1 MLYFLVRA
9 LLGLAIRSFY
19 RVDVVFSRGADLS
32 GPVMLVGNHPN
43 SLVDPALVFVAVNRQ
58 VTFLAREPL
67 FRIPFFGWLLR
78 GLGAL
83 PVYRKQDHPGLM
95 EKNEGTLEAA
105 AAALRAGKAITI
117 FPEGKS
123 HSEPQLADIKTGCA
137 RIALRAA
144 KGGTSLRVVP
154 VGLTYA
160 QKHLFRSQVRVE
172 LGEPILVQVVG
183 GLSADQEQEWV
194 RDLTAQ
200 VGDALRGVTLSLES
214 WEDLELIDTADQ
226 LYALRNG
233 VREKDPERLRV
244 MAKAAALLRNERPD
258 FFDDFK
264 EDVMSFRARLKLVN
278 AAASDLL
285 VHYQPLPV
293 VAFAARNLAALLL
306 GLPLFALGMALFAA
320 PYSLVRALGA
330 LAPVSEDRVGT
341 FKLIT
346 TMIVGGLWWTGLGV
360 LGWLWHGTAG
370 LAVAVAGAFPLAL
383 YTRYFVERLRN
394 VLVDVRVFL
403 TLGNRKAVKQQLLFQ
418 GERLQDE
425 LQRLEREVLPKLG
438 GSSAG

>member
-1 MLYFLVRA
+1 MLYFFVRA
-9 LLGLAIRSFY
+9 LIRLAVRSFY
-19 RVDVVFSRGADLS
+19 RVSVVGQSADLG
-32 GPVMLVGNHPN
+32 GPLVLVGNHPN
-43 SLVDPALVFVAVNRQ
+43 SLVDPALVFASVDRR

-67 FRIPFFGWLLR
+67 FRVPLFGWLLR

-105 AAALRAGKAITI
+105 ARALSEGQAITI

-123 HSEPQLADIKTGCA
+123 HSEPQLSDIKTGCA
-137 RIALRAA
+137 RIALRTA
-144 KGGTSLRVVP
+144 KAGTALRIVP

-160 QKHLFRSQVRVE
+160 QKHRFRSQVRVE
-172 LGEPILVQVVG
+172 LGEPILVQ
-183 GLSADQEQEWV
+183 SAEQLGPEAEQEWV
-194 RDLTAQ
+194 RALTTK

-233 VREKDPERLRV
+233 VREKDPQRLRI

-258 FFDDFK
+258 WFDDFK

-278 AAASDLL
+278 AEASDLML
-285 VHYQPLPV
+285 HYRPLPV
-293 VAFAARNLAALLL
+293 ALFVLQGFAALLL
-306 GLPLFALGMALFAA
+306 GLPLFAVGMLLFAA
-320 PYSLVRALGA
+320 PYFLVRTLGA

-341 FKLIT
+341 FKLV
-346 TMIVGGLWWTGLGV
+346 TMMVVGAAWWTLLGV
-360 LGWLWHGTAG
+360 LGWLWQGSAG
-370 LAVAVAGAFPLAL
+370 LAIAVVGALPLAL

-403 TLGNRKAVKQQLLFQ
+403 SLGNRKAVKQQLLFQ

-425 LQRLEREVLPKLG
+425 LQRLEGEVLPKLG
-438 GSSAG
+438 QSRAS